1 MVPIRVDTNAMPAK
15 MVADRAG
22 SLELHA
28 GTIRVR
34 KWKKPKMKPIRRSAA
49 DARIWSDAPE
59 NAPDDDTVPP
69 GVVVITRKKMPIDA
83 DTLMPP
89 IE

>member
-49 DARIWSDAPE
+49 DARIWSDVSGCT
-59 NAPDDDTVPP
+59 PDDDLVPP
-69 GVVVITRKKMPIDA
+69 GVVVTSEKMP
-83 DTLMPP
+83 LM
-89 IE
+89 